1 MSDELDKLKQAMQS
15 ATPTPDKSARD
26 QALQMANAEFEKNFQ
41 GSAETARPT
50 SERAQWWALPEG
62 AVKMF
67 RRLTARETLLTT
79 ASVATIAIAV
89 VITQN
94 SNQLPNDE
102 HGPIVVSEFATD
114 QPVELDGTC
123 CRIEIQEEDRTRAIA
138 LGEDAETPYR
148 LDDSVIAGSA
158 AKVEGNEVVA
168 EAEVDTDS
176 EQVASAPL
184 TNPAWNNGPNITFGG
199 TAELGY
205 NAPNDQLNSS
215 LNLELGNGIGD
226 SPVSTLT
233 YRFNL
238 DPTTGASEDTDGEFP
253 VVTLE
258 SAYGNL
264 SAGNADSV
272 ETSDYVSPAAPMIV
286 AGQEAQ
292 DDWPV
297 GGATSDRFATDDFA
311 AADMIQVIPSL
322 EPTVIPE
329 ANTEQFPDAAVNPL
343 NVVAQEPVSTFSIDV
358 DTASYGI
365 VRSSLMDGHLPPA
378 DAVRTEE
385 LVNYFNYDYPL
396 PQAGE
401 APFSTS
407 VTVMDTPWNADTQ
420 LLHIG
425 IQGYDIPAEDR
436 PPVNLVFLI
445 DTSGSMNDANK
456 LPLLINS
463 FRLMLNSLQPDD
475 QVAIVT
481 YAGSA
486 GMALAPTPASD
497 SAKILASLQNL
508 SAGGSTA
515 GQAGLQ
521 QAYALAEQMAEDG
534 DTARVILATDGDFN
548 VGISDP
554 EMLQDYVEDKRESG
568 VYLSVLG
575 FGRGNYNDT
584 IMQTLAQNGN
594 GTAAYID
601 TLAEA
606 QKVLVDQIGGA
617 LFTIAQDVK
626 IQIEFNPAE
635 IAEYRLIGYE
645 TRALNREDFNNDA
658 VDAGEIGAGHAVT
671 AIYEITPVGSPA
683 ISVDELRYA
692 ASETEAQPASSD
704 NGEYAFLKLR
714 YKNPGEDVSNLIT
727 TPVFADTN
735 AGILSEANFATA
747 VAGFAQLLRGDD
759 RIRGWDIDDAL
770 AFADANKGDD
780 PFGYRAEFLTLMR
793 LADSLK

>member
-1 MSDELDKLKQAMQS
+1 MSDELDKLKQAMQN
-15 ATPTPDKSARD
+15 ATPPPSDDARD
-26 QALQMANAEFEKNFQ
+26 RALRVAAEEFEKTFQ
-41 GSAETARPT
+41 GSPETVRPT
-50 SERAQWWALPEG
+50 SQNAPSGGFMRG
-62 AVKMF
+62 AVSMF
-67 RRLTARETLLTT
+67 RRLTTREALLTT
-79 ASVATIAIAV
+79 ASVATVVVAV
-89 VITQN
+89 VVTQDFN
-94 SNQLPNDE
+94 SLPEDN
-102 HGPIVVSEFATD
+102 HGKIIVGEFADTKVGATLQSPQTSTIRQD
-114 QPVELDGTC
+114 ATSQIVINETAPAAQP
-123 CRIEIQEEDRTRAIA
+123 
-138 LGEDAETPYR
+138 
-148 LDDSVIAGSA
+148 LDDGFATGAATSIA
-158 AKVEGNEVVA
+158 GNEVVQQQA
-168 EAEVDTDS
+168 PVLDALDVTDQASSSPNTPLVDGRLRTESDGDDEIGVLS
-176 EQVASAPL
+176 FVA
-184 TNPAWNNGPNITFGG
+184 
-199 TAELGY
+199 
-205 NAPNDQLNSS
+205 
-215 LNLELGNGIGD
+215 
-226 SPVSTLT
+226 
-233 YRFNL
+233 
-238 DPTTGASEDTDGEFP
+238 
-253 VVTLE
+253 
-258 SAYGNL
+258 
-264 SAGNADSV
+264 
-272 ETSDYVSPAAPMIV
+272 PAAPIVMSEESEAVTTERRANVTAPTTSQGIV
-286 AGQEAQ
+286 ADMAATAEITIIQPAE
-292 DDWPV
+292 PV
-297 GGATSDRFATDDFA
+297 PA
-311 AADMIQVIPSL
+311 I
-322 EPTVIPE
+322 E
-329 ANTEQFPDAAVNPL
+329 ANTELFPEADINPL
-343 NVVAQEPVSTFSIDV
+343 KVASEEPVSTFSIDV

-365 VRSSLMDGHLPPA
+365 VRSSLMNGQLPPR

-385 LVNYFNYDYPL
+385 LINYFPYDYPL
-396 PQAGE
+396 PAEGE

-407 VTVMDTPWNADTQ
+407 VTVMDTPWNADTK

-425 IQGYDIPAEDR
+425 IQGFDIAVEDR

-463 FRLMLNSLQPDD
+463 FRLMLANLQPED

-486 GMALAPTPASD
+486 GMALEPTPASD

-521 QAYALAEQMAEDG
+521 QAYALAEQMADDG
-534 DTARVILATDGDFN
+534 DISRVILATDGDFN

-554 EMLQDYVEDKRESG
+554 EKLQSFVEDKRDSG

-658 VDAGEIGAGHAVT
+658 VDAGEIGAGHSVT

-683 ISVDELRYA
+683 VSVDDLRY
-692 ASETEAQPASSD
+692 TQTDAQPASSE

-714 YKNPGEDVSNLIT
+714 YKNPGEDRSILLT
-727 TPVFADTN
+727 TPVFADSD
-735 AGILSEANFATA
+735 AGLQSEANFAAA
-747 VAGFAQLLRGDD
+747 VAGFAQLLRDDD
-759 RIRGWDIDDAL
+759 RIRGWDIADAQAL
-770 AFADANKGDD
+770 AQQNMGAD
-780 PFGYRAEFLTLMR
+780 PFGYRAELITLMR